1 MKVAI
6 IFLAIIAVA
15 LAANT
20 KMYTSKFDDVDV
32 DGIIGS
38 DRLLRG
44 YVKCLLDKGPCT
56 NEGNTLKDILPDAL
70 RTSCESCTEKQ
81 KTKSEKVIRHL
92 VNNKKELWDELAVKY
107 DPNNEYRKKYEDQAK
122 AKGINV

>member
-6 IFLAIIAVA
+6 IFLAIVAVA
-15 LAANT
+15 LAAT
-20 KMYTSKFDDVDV
+20 TPYTNKFDDVDV
-32 DGIIGS
+32 DGILGS
-38 DRLLRG
+38 DRLLKA
-44 YVKCLLDKGPCT
+44 YVNCLLEKGPCT
-56 NEGNTLKDILPDAL
+56 AEGAKLKEILPDAL
-70 RTSCESCTEKQ
+70 ATSCESCTEKQ

-92 VNNKKELWDELAVKY
+92 VNNKKDLWDKLAVKY